1 MVQLQEFLTD
11 KDLAKL
17 LGISVDIVRS
27 LRKRRQGINYYR
39 FGRNIRYHRD
49 DVTEYIKKTNV
60 SCNHEECTPICQTI
74 L

>member
-39 FGRNIRYHRD
+39 FGRSIRYRRG
-49 DVTEYIKKTNV
+49 DVIEYIEKNKCELQ
-60 SCNHEECTPICQTI
+60 S
-74 L
+74 

>member
-49 DVTEYIKKTNV
+49 DVMEYIKKNKCELQ
-60 SCNHEECTPICQTI
+60 S
-74 L
+74 

>member
-39 FGRNIRYHRD
+39 FGRSIRYRRD
-49 DVTEYIKKTNV
+49 DVLEYIEKNNCELQ
-60 SCNHEECTPICQTI
+60 S
-74 L
+74 

>member
-39 FGRNIRYHRD
+39 FGRSIRYRRD
-49 DVTEYIKKTNV
+49 DVTEYIKKNKCELQ
-60 SCNHEECTPICQTI
+60 S
-74 L
+74 

>member
-27 LRKRRQGINYYR
+27 HRKRHDGIPWYR
-39 FGRNIRYHRD
+39 FGRSIRYHRD
-49 DVTEYIKKTNV
+49 DVIEYIKKNKCELQ
-60 SCNHEECTPICQTI
+60 S
-74 L
+74 

>member
-1 MVQLQEFLTD
+1 MFQLQEFLTD

-49 DVTEYIKKTNV
+49 DVTEYIKKNKCELQ
-60 SCNHEECTPICQTI
+60 S
-74 L
+74 

>member
-39 FGRNIRYHRD
+39 FGRNIRYRRD
-49 DVTEYIKKTNV
+49 DVIE
-60 SCNHEECTPICQTI
+60 
-74 L
+74 

>member
-1 MVQLQEFLTD
+1 MVQLQEFITD

-39 FGRNIRYHRD
+39 FGRSIRYRRD
-49 DVTEYIKKTNV
+49 DVIEYIEKNKCELQ
-60 SCNHEECTPICQTI
+60 S
-74 L
+74 

>member
-17 LGISVDIVRS
+17 LGISLDIVRS
-27 LRKRRQGINYYR
+27 LRKRGKGIDYYR

-49 DVTEYIKKTNV
+49 DVLKYINKNK
-60 SCNHEECTPICQTI
+60 HELQR
-74 L
+74 

>member
-27 LRKRRQGINYYR
+27 QRKRHRGINYYR

-49 DVTEYIKKTNV
+49 DVTEYIKNNKCELQ
-60 SCNHEECTPICQTI
+60 S
-74 L
+74 

>member
-27 LRKRRQGINYYR
+27 LRKRHDGVPWYR
-39 FGRNIRYHRD
+39 FGRSIRYRRD
-49 DVTEYIKKTNV
+49 DVIEYIEKNKCELQ
-60 SCNHEECTPICQTI
+60 S
-74 L
+74 

>member
-11 KDLAKL
+11 KDLAIL

-39 FGRNIRYHRD
+39 FGRNIRYRRD
-49 DVTEYIKKTNV
+49 DVIEYIEKNKCELQ
-60 SCNHEECTPICQTI
+60 S
-74 L
+74 

>member
-1 MVQLQEFLTD
+1 MFQLQEFLTD

-49 DVTEYIKKTNV
+49 DVKEYIKKNKCELQ
-60 SCNHEECTPICQTI
+60 S
-74 L
+74 

>member
-27 LRKRRQGINYYR
+27 LRKRHQGINCYR
-39 FGRNIRYHRD
+39 FGRNIRYRRD
-49 DVTEYIKKTNV
+49 DVMEYIEKNKCELQ
-60 SCNHEECTPICQTI
+60 S
-74 L
+74 